1 MKIVITGT
9 SGGIG
14 RYLARHFG
22 VAGHEIWGLARSPQK
37 EFQEECAAQG
47 ISFRY
52 SQANIAEWPQVS
64 GFSREVAAAW
74 SQLDVLICCAGVQ
87 GPLGP
92 GMSADPLAWSTSVRT
107 NLDGTY
113 YTIRAFHEL
122 LLRHAIPRAKIICL
136 SGGGSTSPRINFTPY
151 AAAKTGLVRLVE
163 TLALEWSGDK
173 IDINAIAPGAINT
186 RMTEEVLNSGPS
198 VVGEKEFVIAT
209 RQKREGGASLT
220 RVARMLEL
228 LISAAGDN
236 ISGRLISTLWDPW
249 ETLSQYRKE
258 LSETDIFTLRRIVP
272 QDRGKNWA
280 VTTDADREM
289 TPTAPAKPR
298 ITVLGLWHLGS
309 VTAACC
315 ARHFNVIGLEF
326 DSTVVAN
333 LKLGNA
339 PLSEPGLDALISAG
353 LAAKTLDFTTDPATA
368 CRGTDVLW
376 LCYDTPVNENDESD
390 VESVLANL
398 RRALPHVP
406 KGTLILI
413 SAQLPVGTCRR
424 LESEYPQLHFACS
437 PENLRLGRAL
447 DSFERAERIV
457 VGVRDDAK
465 KALLKKLFAPFT
477 PQVIFMRTESAE
489 MVKHAL
495 NSFLALSITFINEI
509 ARLCEHTGADAK
521 EVSIGLKSDP
531 RIGPHAYLGPGGPFA
546 GGTLARDLVTLT
558 RLGIA
563 EGETLSVIPA
573 IKQSNDL
580 HRGWAFQRLQSRL
593 GDLAGKTIAVLGLVY
608 TPNTD
613 TLRRSAAVELCAQLL
628 AAGAA
633 VRAFDPSIK
642 QLPPELAAVSLASSA
657 ADALSGAVAAVVY
670 TGWPQFRL
678 LDWPAILPNMRG
690 RVIVDP
696 DRFLEKELKDL
707 PGVEHL
713 SVGQTNET

>member
-14 RYLARHFG
+14 HYLARHLG
-22 VAGHEIWGLARSPQK
+22 LAGHEIWGLALSPQK
-37 EFQEECAAQG
+37 QFQQECEAQG

-122 LLRHAIPRAKIICL
+122 LLRHAIPRAKILCL

-163 TLALEWSGDK
+163 TLALEWSGGT

-198 VVGEKEFVIAT
+198 VVGEKEFAVAT
-209 RQKREGGASLT
+209 RQRREGGASLA
-220 RVARMLEL
+220 RVASMFEL

-236 ISGRLISTLWDPW
+236 LSGRLISARWDPW
-249 ETLSQYRKE
+249 ETLSQHRKE
-258 LSETDIFTLRRIVP
+258 LAETDIFTLRRIVP
-272 QDRGKNWA
+272 QDRGKDWA
-280 VTTDADREM
+280 VTTDADREA
-289 TPTAPAKPR
+289 TPAAPAKPK

-315 ARHFNVIGLEF
+315 ARHFSVFGLEF

-333 LKLGNA
+333 LKLGKA
-339 PLSEPGLDALISAG
+339 PLSEPGLDDLISTG
-353 LAAKTLDFTTDPATA
+353 LAAKQLDFTADPATA
-368 CRGTDVLW
+368 CDNADVLW
-376 LCYDTPVNENDESD
+376 LCYDTPVDENDESD
-390 VESVLANL
+390 VEYVLANL
-398 RRALPHVP
+398 RRALPHLP
-406 KGTLILI
+406 KGALVLI

-424 LESEYPQLHFACS
+424 LELEYPQLHFACS
-437 PENLRLGRAL
+437 PENLRLGKAL
-447 DSFERAERIV
+447 ASFEKAERVI
-457 VGVRDDAK
+457 VGVRNDTK
-465 KALLKKLFAPFT
+465 KGLLEKLFAPFT

-495 NSFLALSITFINEI
+495 NSFLALSVTFINEI
-509 ARLCEHTGADAK
+509 ARLCEQVGADAK
-521 EVSIGLKSDP
+521 EVSIGLKTDP
-531 RIGPHAYLGPGGPFA
+531 RIGPNAYLGPGGPFA
-546 GGTLARDLVTLT
+546 GGTLARDVVSLT
-558 RLGIA
+558 RLGAA
-563 EGETLSVIPA
+563 EGETLSIIPA

-593 GDLAGKTIAVLGLVY
+593 GGVRGKTIAVLGLVY

-613 TLRRSAAVELCAQLL
+613 TLRRSAAVELCNHLL
-628 AAGAA
+628 TAGAA
-633 VRAFDPSIK
+633 VRAFDPAIK
-642 QLPPELAAVSLASSA
+642 QLPAELAAVSLASSV
-657 ADALSGAVAAVVY
+657 ADAFRGADAAVVC
-670 TGWPQFRL
+670 TGWPQFRS
-678 LDWPAILPNMRG
+678 LDWPAILPRMRG
-690 RVIVDP
+690 RVIVDAN
-696 DRFLEKELKDL
+696 RFLEKELKDL

-713 SVGQTNET
+713 SVGRTQ